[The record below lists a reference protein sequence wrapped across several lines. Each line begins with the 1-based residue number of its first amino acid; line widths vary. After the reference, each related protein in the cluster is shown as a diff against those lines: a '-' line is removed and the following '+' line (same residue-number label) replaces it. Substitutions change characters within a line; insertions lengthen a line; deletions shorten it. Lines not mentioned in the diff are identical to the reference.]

1 VDNFFCLF
9 FSFEITVRFMAY
21 QRSGDAFKATPRF
34 ETGSSSDL
42 GIHSPHGEV
51 FTNRHEGKIWTH
63 FYSVKRGPYQP
74 SNRIE
79 H

>member
-1 VDNFFCLF
+1 MRYRLLG
-9 FSFEITVRFMAY
+9 TVEQVMD
-21 QRSGDAFKATPRF
+21 SEMDVPELEDHGDPWRK
-34 ETGSSSDL
+34 DL
-42 GIHSPHGEV
+42 GK
-51 FTNRHEGKIWTH
+51 HEGKIWTH